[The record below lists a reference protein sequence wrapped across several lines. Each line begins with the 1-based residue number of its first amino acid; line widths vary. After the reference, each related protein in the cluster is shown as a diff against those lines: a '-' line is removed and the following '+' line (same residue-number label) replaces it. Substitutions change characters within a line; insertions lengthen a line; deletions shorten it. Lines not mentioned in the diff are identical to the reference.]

1 MTDVDRVDLCD
12 GVGPHEPTYRKV
24 QFVKRHAMCQ
34 KRRRV
39 NCFRVW

>member
-24 QFVKRHAMCQ
+24 QFVTATCYVSEKKASQLFPC
-34 KRRRV
+34 
-39 NCFRVW
+39 